1 MDDPNRLLPI
11 LPPVQAEKTLRE
23 YFSPLATNQPSCIVL
38 PQTTAT
44 HFELKPSGIQ
54 LLPSFHGLER
64 EDPYLHI
71 KEFLDICSIFRFQ
84 NFNDESIRLRMFLFS
99 LKDKAKAS
107 LNSLPARSI
116 STWDKLSNKFL
127 TKFFPMSKTN
137 ALRREISDFYQ
148 REGEQFYECWER
160 FNDLL
165 LKRPHHGFEKWRLI
179 QCFYDGLTMSNRH
192 MVEFMNGGRFL
203 NLHEG
208 AAWDFFN
215 SLSKNSQQWDFS
227 NQREKLSQVSR
238 KGLYEVKDD
247 LDMKSTL
254 ATLSRK
260 VDGLVINQS
269 INHHPSVANEVCA
282 LCSNLSHTAQNCPS
296 LPAYQEAYS
305 EQVHTLQSYEKT
317 SNNPYSP
324 TYNLNWRN
332 HPNLSWKQNQPLPN
346 QGGQQFSLPNQQ
358 SVPPNQVYPPAQ
370 QPMSQFVAP
379 QQRKSSLEDTLQS
392 FIQSTQQAFQSNTQ
406 AILKLEH
413 QLGQL
418 ATTVAE
424 REKGKFP
431 SQSIPNPKG
440 VHEVGSSS
448 SHQHEQAKSVM
459 TLRRGKLFDNK
470 VEVPTRKTS
479 EPTSSDPVP
488 SQDPSPNDPEESG
501 PPAYIPKA
509 PFPQRLTKVKKGT
522 STGNQCFDKALL
534 DLGASVNL
542 LPYSVY
548 MQLGLGELKST
559 PIILQLADRSM
570 KIPRGI
576 IEDVLIQ
583 IDKFYYPVDFIIF
596 DTQHVHDPKKHT
608 PVILGRPFLA
618 TADAL
623 INCRN
628 GNMQLSFAN
637 MTMELNIFN
646 VTKQPQEEDEFV
658 EANMIEELVEDS
670 FISNHNDDPLE
681 ACLTHSDLSFNN
693 DSAIAEISALLDA
706 PLITDTTKWK
716 TKSELLPHSEKKI
729 GPSAEAPPKLE
740 LKALPDTLE
749 YAFLGESDTLPVII
763 SSSLDLEQKG
773 KLLGILKEQKEAIGW
788 TIADIKG
795 INPVDCMHRIHLEE
809 NAKPIREM
817 QRRLNPNMKEV
828 FKKLLTSSP
837 IIQPPNWDLP
847 FEIMCDASDYAVGA
861 VLGQRLDR
869 VPYVIYYASMTLN
882 DAQLNY
888 STIEK
893 EMLAVVFALDKFRS
907 YLIEIKKSSENVV
920 ADHLSRL
927 DLKFIPE
934 SLPLNESFPDEQ
946 LMSVNGVLWFADI
959 VNYLATGQI
968 PEHWTKQDRTKF
980 LSKVKDFFWDDPYLF
995 KYCADQIIRRC
1006 IPDNEIQSVISFCH
1020 EQACGGH
1027 FSTKKTATKILQCS
1041 FYWPTLFHDAYVFCS
1056 LCDRCQRMSSISKRN
1071 MMPLNPILVVE
1082 IFDVWGIDFMGPFP
1096 PSFDYQY
1103 ILVAVDYM
1111 SKWVEAIPCKTNYHR
1126 VVVKFL
1132 KSNILSRF
1140 GFPRTII
1147 SDGGTYFCNK
1157 PFKTLLDKY
1166 FITRKVATP
1175 YHPQTSGQVEISNRE
1190 IKQILEKIVRPD
1202 RKDWSLRLDD
1212 VLWAY
1217 RTAFKTPIG
1226 MSPYRLV
1233 YGKACHLPVEL
1244 EHRAY
1249 WAIKKFNF
1257 DMQHAGSKRRLQLA
1271 ELEEIRNNA
1280 YENAKIYKQRMKV
1293 FHDKQILRKAFTPGQ
1308 KVLLYN
1314 SRLHLFSG
1322 KLRSRWS
1329 GPFIVRTV
1337 FPYGAIE
1344 IENPKNGDL
1353 FKVNGQRLKLF
1364 LELRTLEVEEI
1375 LLDDPVY

>member
-1 MDDPNRLLPI
+1 
-11 LPPVQAEKTLRE
+11 
-23 YFSPLATNQPSCIVL
+23 
-38 PQTTAT
+38 
-44 HFELKPSGIQ
+44 
-54 LLPSFHGLER
+54 
-64 EDPYLHI
+64 
-71 KEFLDICSIFRFQ
+71 
-84 NFNDESIRLRMFLFS
+84 
-99 LKDKAKAS
+99 
-107 LNSLPARSI
+107 
-116 STWDKLSNKFL
+116 
-127 TKFFPMSKTN
+127 
-137 ALRREISDFYQ
+137 
-148 REGEQFYECWER
+148 
-160 FNDLL
+160 
-165 LKRPHHGFEKWRLI
+165 
-179 QCFYDGLTMSNRH
+179 
-192 MVEFMNGGRFL
+192 MNGGRFL

-215 SLSKNSQQWDFS
+215 SLAENSQQWDFS
-227 NQREKLSQVSR
+227 NQREKSSQVSR

-247 LDMKSTL
+247 FDVKSTL

-260 VDGLVINQS
+260 VDALALNQS
-269 INHHPSVANEVCA
+269 MNNHPSVANEVCA

-305 EQVHTLQSYEKT
+305 EQVHALQSYEKT
-317 SNNPYSP
+317 PNNPYSP
-324 TYNLNWRN
+324 TYNPNWRN
-332 HPNLSWKQNQPLPN
+332 HPNFSWKQNQPLSN
-346 QGGQQFSLPNQQ
+346 LGGQQLNMPNQQ
-358 SVPPNQVYPPAQ
+358 FVPPNQVHPPAQ

-379 QQRKSSLEDTLQS
+379 QQRKPSLEDTLQS

-431 SQSIPNPKG
+431 SQPIPNPKG

-448 SHQHEQAKSVM
+448 SHQHEEAKSVM

-470 VEVPTRKTS
+470 VDVQTRKTS

-488 SQDPSPNDPEESG
+488 SQDSSPNDLEESG
-501 PPAYIPKA
+501 PPTYIPKA

-522 STGNQCFDKALL
+522 STGEIMKIFKHVNGNLQTWNQCFDKALL

-559 PIILQLADRSM
+559 PIILQLADRLM

-583 IDKFYYPVDFIIF
+583 IDKFYYPVDFIVI
-596 DTQHVHDPKKHT
+596 DTQYVHDLKKHT
-608 PVILGRPFLA
+608 LVILGRHFLA

-628 GNMQLSFAN
+628 GNMQLSFGN

-681 ACLTHSDLSFNN
+681 ACLTHSDLSFND

-763 SSSLDLEQKG
+763 SSFLDLEQKG
-773 KLLGILKEQKEAIGW
+773 KLLGILKEHKEAIGW
-788 TIADIKG
+788 TIADIKS
-795 INPVDCMHRIHLEE
+795 INPVDCMHHIHLEE

-828 FKKLLTSSP
+828 HLTLVLQRCKEKNLVLNWEKCHFMVKQGIVPGHIISSK
-837 IIQPPNWDLP
+837 
-847 FEIMCDASDYAVGA
+847 GA
-861 VLGQRLDR
+861 VLEQRLDR

-888 STIEK
+888 STTEK

-907 YLIEIKKSSENVV
+907 YLIGCKVIIFTDHAALKYLFTKKDAKARLIRWVLLLQEFDIEFRDKKGSENVV

-946 LMSVNGVLWFADI
+946 LMSVNVVLW
-959 VNYLATGQI
+959 
-968 PEHWTKQDRTKF
+968 
-980 LSKVKDFFWDDPYLF
+980 
-995 KYCADQIIRRC
+995 
-1006 IPDNEIQSVISFCH
+1006 
-1020 EQACGGH
+1020 
-1027 FSTKKTATKILQCS
+1027 
-1041 FYWPTLFHDAYVFCS
+1041 
-1056 LCDRCQRMSSISKRN
+1056 CQRMGSISKRN

-1096 PSFDYQY
+1096 PSFGYQY
-1103 ILVAVDYM
+1103 ILVAVDYV
-1111 SKWVEAIPCKTNYHR
+1111 SKWVKAIPCKTNDHR

-1147 SDGGTYFCNK
+1147 SDGGTHFCNK
-1157 PFKTLLDKY
+1157 PFNTLLDKY
-1166 FITRKVATP
+1166 SITHKVATP

-1190 IKQILEKIVRPD
+1190 IKQILEKTVRPD

-1212 VLWAY
+1212 ALWAY

-1257 DMQHAGSKRRLQLA
+1257 DMQQAGSKRRLQLA
-1271 ELEEIRNNA
+1271 ELEEIRNDA

-1293 FHDKQILRKAFTPGQ
+1293 FHDKHVLRKVFTPGHIVTKKELLPRPVDRKGKTSKRVHFERNVIGEVSGFAPYEKRIDALL
-1308 KVLLYN
+1308 KV
-1314 SRLHLFSG
+1314 G
-1322 KLRSRWS
+1322 KDKR
-1329 GPFIVRTV
+1329 
-1337 FPYGAIE
+1337 A
-1344 IENPKNGDL
+1344 
-1353 FKVNGQRLKLF
+1353 LKLAKRK
-1364 LELRTLEVEEI
+1364 LCTYERGKMKHGEMSNVLCRMRATGGGKKKK
-1375 LLDDPVY
+1375 

>member
-1 MDDPNRLLPI
+1 MSVWERDSTNRLVKRESKIDSSQTSSLEVMDDPNRLLPI

-23 YFSPLATNQPSCIVL
+23 YFSPLAANQPSCIVL

-44 HFELKPSGIQ
+44 HFELKPSVIQ

-71 KEFLDICSIFRFQ
+71 KEFLDICSTFRFQ
-84 NFNDESIRLRMFLFS
+84 NFNDESIRLRMFPFS
-99 LKDKAKAS
+99 LKDKAKAW
-107 LNSLPARSI
+107 LNSLPAGSI
-116 STWDKLSNKFL
+116 STWDELSNKFL

-148 REGEQFYECWER
+148 RESEQFYECWER

-165 LKRPHHGFEKWRLI
+165 LKCPHHGFEKWRLI
-179 QCFYDGLTMSNRH
+179 QCFYNGLTMSNRH
-192 MVEFMNGGRFL
+192 MVESMNGGRFL

-215 SLSKNSQQWDFS
+215 SLSDNSQQWDFS

-247 LDMKSTL
+247 FDVKTTL
-254 ATLSRK
+254 AMLSRK
-260 VDGLVINQS
+260 VDALSLNQS
-269 INHHPSVANEVCA
+269 MNHHPSVANEVCA

-305 EQVHTLQSYEKT
+305 EQVHALQSYEKT
-317 SNNPYSP
+317 SNSPYSS
-324 TYNLNWRN
+324 TYNPNWRN
-332 HPNLSWKQNQPLPN
+332 HPNFSWKQNQPLSN
-346 QGGQQFSLPNQQ
+346 QGGQQFNMPNQQ
-358 SVPPNQVYPPAQ
+358 FVPPNQVYPPAQ

-379 QQRKSSLEDTLQS
+379 QQRKPSLEDTLQS

-448 SHQHEQAKSVM
+448 SHQHEEAKSIM

-470 VEVPTRKTS
+470 VEVQTRKTS

-488 SQDPSPNDPEESG
+488 SQDSSTNDPEESG
-501 PPAYIPKA
+501 PPAYIRKA

-522 STGNQCFDKALL
+522 STGEIMEIFKQVSINIPLLDAIKQVPSYAKFLKDLCTKKRNLHVTKKAFLTEQTSNLLQCKMPPKFKDPGSPTISCVIGNQCFDKALL

-583 IDKFYYPVDFIIF
+583 IDKFYYPVDFIVI

-628 GNMQLSFAN
+628 GNMQLSFGN
-637 MTMELNIFN
+637 MTTELNIFN

-658 EANMIEELVEDS
+658 EANMIEELLEDS
-670 FISNHNDDPLE
+670 FISNHTDDPLE
-681 ACLTHSDLSFNN
+681 ACLTHPDLSFND
-693 DSAIAEISALLDA
+693 DSAIAEVSALLDA

-716 TKSELLPHSEKKI
+716 AKSELLPHSEKKI

-773 KLLGILKEQKEAIGW
+773 KLLGILKEHKEAIGW

-809 NAKPIREM
+809 NAKPIREI

-828 FKKLLTSSP
+828 VRAEVIKLLDAGIIYPISDSSWVSP
-837 IIQPPNWDLP
+837 VQVVPKKSGVTVVTNANNELIPTRVTTGWRVCIDYRKLNSFTRKDHFPLP
-847 FEIMCDASDYAVGA
+847 FIDQM
-861 VLGQRLDR
+861 LDR
-869 VPYVIYYASMTLN
+869 LAGHDFYCFL
-882 DAQLNY
+882 DGY
-888 STIEK
+888 SG
-893 EMLAVVFALDKFRS
+893 
-907 YLIEIKKSSENVV
+907 YN
-920 ADHLSRL
+920 
-927 DLKFIPE
+927 
-934 SLPLNESFPDEQ
+934 
-946 LMSVNGVLWFADI
+946 
-959 VNYLATGQI
+959 QI
-968 PEHWTKQDRTKF
+968 PIAPE
-980 LSKVKDFFWDDPYLF
+980 
-995 KYCADQIIRRC
+995 DQ
-1006 IPDNEIQSVISFCH
+1006 E
-1020 EQACGGH
+1020 
-1027 FSTKKTATKILQCS
+1027 KTTFTC
-1041 FYWPTLFHDAYVFCS
+1041 
-1056 LCDRCQRMSSISKRN
+1056 
-1071 MMPLNPILVVE
+1071 
-1082 IFDVWGIDFMGPFP
+1082 PF
-1096 PSFDYQY
+1096 
-1103 ILVAVDYM
+1103 
-1111 SKWVEAIPCKTNYHR
+1111 
-1126 VVVKFL
+1126 
-1132 KSNILSRF
+1132 
-1140 GFPRTII
+1140 
-1147 SDGGTYFCNK
+1147 GTF
-1157 PFKTLLDKY
+1157 
-1166 FITRKVATP
+1166 
-1175 YHPQTSGQVEISNRE
+1175 
-1190 IKQILEKIVRPD
+1190 
-1202 RKDWSLRLDD
+1202 
-1212 VLWAY
+1212 AY
-1217 RTAFKTPIG
+1217 RRMPFGLCNAPATFQRCMLSIFSD
-1226 MSPYRLV
+1226 MVERFLEVFMDDFSV
-1233 YGKACHLPVEL
+1233 YGDSFNECLQHLTLVLQRCKEKNLVLNWEKCHFMV
-1244 EHRAY
+1244 
-1249 WAIKKFNF
+1249 
-1257 DMQHAGSKRRLQLA
+1257 
-1271 ELEEIRNNA
+1271 
-1280 YENAKIYKQRMKV
+1280 
-1293 FHDKQILRKAFTPGQ
+1293 
-1308 KVLLYN
+1308 
-1314 SRLHLFSG
+1314 
-1322 KLRSRWS
+1322 
-1329 GPFIVRTV
+1329 
-1337 FPYGAIE
+1337 
-1344 IENPKNGDL
+1344 
-1353 FKVNGQRLKLF
+1353 
-1364 LELRTLEVEEI
+1364 
-1375 LLDDPVY
+1375 